1 MVKNLPAAQET
12 QEMSIRSLGW
22 ENPLEE
28 EMATHSGIL
37 AGKIPWIEGQ
47 RMLMG
52 YSPRIAKSWT
62 GLSMPSLIIIL
73 ICVEI

>member
-52 YSPRIAKSWT
+52 YSP
-62 GLSMPSLIIIL
+62 
-73 ICVEI
+73 